1 MTSPEPYEIR
11 LGKVA
16 ARAFER
22 LPQELRQWIRKALL
36 DLARRVSEGGRIGG
50 KRSKSI
56 RGSADTFHRLYENLD
71 RHDALREMTIRYRE
85 LMHSN
90 DGVRKSSE
98 LPLDSSSKRSEE
110 ERGQNGLHRAADA

>member
-56 RGSADTFHRLYENLD
+56 RGSADTFHRLRAGDHRVMYDVLHDERVVLVLGIVDRNDLD
-71 RHDALREMTIRYRE
+71 RWLRDR
-85 LMHSN
+85 
-90 DGVRKSSE
+90 
-98 LPLDSSSKRSEE
+98 
-110 ERGQNGLHRAADA
+110 